1 MAIPT
6 LGAMIAA
13 IGSPA
18 EWAAVGTSKLY
29 WDNVNGRL
37 GIGTTHPDYDLEVVG
52 TIGINSSATTGYGVA
67 ILATSEA
74 TPYNILTIHSIG
86 KAGGWAGAINFD
98 ISRNAGSAFTA
109 MTIRGNTDGITANV
123 GIGTTTPNQLFEVY
137 GSAPIIR
144 IADSRNLADPNWDN
158 AFMAGLEFWLND
170 PSTYGTKE
178 AGSIRMI
185 GNVASTGTPY
195 ADMAFYTS
203 PTGSTTPTER
213 MRILYNGNVGIGTD
227 APNALCHVY
236 DATNRGESSAH
247 FVITGSGYSG
257 FHWLDGTAYY
267 IGQNS
272 DSRSL
277 RLYSGGDETIGA
289 NLAAGGTSWGTFSDE
304 RLKKNITSLS
314 AQLDIVMG
322 IDTVNFNFKTDSAG
336 MKKRIG
342 IVAQSLVGRVD
353 EALDMIKLND
363 HDETLY
369 YAVKLAEL
377 VPVLIKSIQE
387 IVPRID
393 KLDKKSFADPNTWK

>member
-37 GIGTTHPDYDLEVVG
+37 GIGTTTPDYPLEVVG

-98 ISRNAGSAFTA
+98 ISKSAGSAFTA

-123 GIGTTTPNQLFEVY
+123 GIGTNAPGYNFQVNHTSSGA
-137 GSAPIIR
+137 GSRDIVGQFFSSYVSGESGPSIG
-144 IADSRNLADPNWDN
+144 
-158 AFMAGLEFWLND
+158 FMCNTIQSGVI
-170 PSTYGTKE
+170 SGVSE
-178 AGSIRMI
+178 AG
-185 GNVASTGTPY
+185 NWAS
-195 ADMAFYTS
+195 ALLFYTHS
-203 PTGSTTPTER
+203 TAGDNTFGSGVVER
-213 MRILYNGNVGIGTD
+213 MRITSAGLVGIGT
-227 APNALCHVY
+227 ASPSAVCHVY
-236 DATNRGESSAH
+236 DATTRGESSAH

-272 DSRSL
+272 ASRSL